1 MVLNIWSDIA
11 LLCLLIRI
19 GMVKTFKRNV
29 MKMFREFLVY
39 HHSSLEY
46 RAKILTL
53 IISSNGEMCE
63 CEKQKLKEIAY
74 SIYGDDQDRAELL
87 IDTVN
92 EYHDKI
98 ITNNGLDFEHLVQ
111 LVQKETKEVKRF
123 SQKINI
129 PMLMQL
135 HECVDDEDDI
145 LFQKRILE
153 FLQNLKEEYGE
164 A

>member
-1 MVLNIWSDIA
+1 
-11 LLCLLIRI
+11 
-19 GMVKTFKRNV
+19 MVKTLKRTI

-53 IISSNGEMCE
+53 MISANGEICE

-74 SIYGDDQDRAELL
+74 SIYHDDQDRAELL
-87 IDTVN
+87 IDAVN
-92 EYHDKI
+92 EYHVKI

-111 LVQKETKEVKRF
+111 LVQRETKEVKRF
-123 SQKINI
+123 CEKID
-129 PMLMQL
+129 MGLLMRL
-135 HECVDDEDDI
+135 HECMENEEDI

-153 FLQNLKEEYGE
+153 FLQNLKDECKV
-164 A
+164 

>member
-1 MVLNIWSDIA
+1 
-11 LLCLLIRI
+11 
-19 GMVKTFKRNV
+19 MVKTFKRNV

-53 IISSNGEMCE
+53 MISANGEICE

-74 SIYGDDQDRAELL
+74 NIYGDDQDRAELL
-87 IDTVN
+87 IDAVN
-92 EYHDKI
+92 EYHTKI
-98 ITNNGLDFEHLVQ
+98 ITNNGLNFEHLVQ

-123 SQKINI
+123 CEKIDMEI
-129 PMLMQL
+129 LMQL
-135 HECVDDEDDI
+135 HECMDNEEDI

-153 FLQNLKEEYGE
+153 FLQNLKDECRV
-164 A
+164 